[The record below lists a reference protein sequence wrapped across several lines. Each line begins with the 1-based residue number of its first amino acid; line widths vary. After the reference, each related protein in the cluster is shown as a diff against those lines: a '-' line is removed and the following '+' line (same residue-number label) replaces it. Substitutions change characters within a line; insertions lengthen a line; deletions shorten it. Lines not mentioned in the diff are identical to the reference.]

1 VYEEKKD
8 FPHTNTP
15 SRVKKEDSWTGS
27 KMMCRLTPPRES
39 VYTPSAH
46 NTKRES
52 QKIIKIFSLTLM

>member
-27 KMMCRLTPPRES
+27 KMMCSLYKR